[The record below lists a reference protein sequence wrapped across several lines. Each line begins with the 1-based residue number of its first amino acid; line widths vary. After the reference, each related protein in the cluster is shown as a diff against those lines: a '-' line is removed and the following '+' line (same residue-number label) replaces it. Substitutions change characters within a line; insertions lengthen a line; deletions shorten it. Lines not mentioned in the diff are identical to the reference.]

1 VKQIGV
7 IILLL
12 CVNLIV
18 MGCKGE
24 VTEQEP
30 DAANAQPT
38 VQTSPAMS
46 LTPSPTVEIESM
58 GMVEKLETEHG
69 FRLATDGT
77 YNPFQL
83 FTAASDEGT
92 SYVVHVLTSNES
104 LEHGVRYGAIA
115 VVVHPDSGE
124 FRTYPLFGAII
135 NDSYAAHSIAKAYG
149 MLDGRH
155 LLYIAVQGGNDEG
168 AVQSYSVEK
177 LDITSG
183 EKTVIVAA
191 IQDLDSISQEEHFA
205 PGWMTASG
213 ESLVLN
219 SYSEGKLWVIDIA
232 DGDVR
237 QLPKQTKH
245 SWPFFLTSVSP
256 DGELI
261 WYMDNENER
270 FVLLDLEGNERSAFP
285 FSSEAIRG
293 QSGWFYWSPNGKY
306 AMFDNSSTSEQS
318 PVIYEDSEFSVKAMN
333 KLTFYTGEGNGQ
345 SIMFDRGKGQFVE
358 VAGWLGAEDE
368 YAVLRFYDVE
378 GASAAVVPDSVSYLL
393 LHLPTGGLTAALQ
406 PNADRLPGEKLEHV
420 SLYKSRPGLREP
432 LLLVDL
438 DSHTYVLLSDNG
450 AWAKQSSNEASKRA
464 WIEVASQL
472 GGTLLHWEGT
482 DGTRGLEKETLVLQ
496 ENVREISFAGENWI
510 VTEDMVYIRMD

>member
-1 VKQIGV
+1 MKKTV
-7 IILLL
+7 ILILLCACL
-12 CVNLIV
+12 ALT
-18 MGCKGE
+18 GCKGE
-24 VTEQEP
+24 EAERESNAVTP
-30 DAANAQPT
+30 QPT
-38 VQTSPAMS
+38 LQTMQTVSA
-46 LTPSPTVEIESM
+46 TPVPTTENGTI
-58 GMVEKLETEHG
+58 GAVEKVETENG

-92 SYVVHVLTSNES
+92 PYVVHVLTSNES
-104 LEHGVRYGAIA
+104 LVNGVRFGAIA
-115 VVVHPDSGE
+115 AVIHPDSGE
-124 FRTYPLFGAII
+124 FRTYPLFSAII
-135 NDSYAAHSIAKAYG
+135 NDSYAAHSIAKGYG
-149 MLDGRH
+149 MLDSRH
-155 LLYIAVQGGNDEG
+155 LLYIAVHDANDEG

-177 LDITSG
+177 LDITTG
-183 EKTVIVAA
+183 EKTVIVPA
-191 IQDLDSISQEEHFA
+191 IRELDSISQEEYFA

-232 DGDVR
+232 DGEVR

-261 WYMDNENER
+261 WHLDSDNSR
-270 FVLLDLEGNERSAFP
+270 FVLLDLEGNERSTVP

-306 AMFDNSSTSEQS
+306 AIFDDSSTSEQN
-318 PVIYEDSEFSVKAMN
+318 PVIYEDAEFSLKAMN
-333 KLTFYTGEGNGQ
+333 KLNIYTREGNGQ
-345 SIMFDRGKGQFVE
+345 SIMFDRSKGQFVE

-378 GASAAVVPDSVSYLL
+378 GASASLVPDSVSFLL
-393 LHLPTGGLTAALQ
+393 LHLPTGGLTALQ
-406 PNADRLPGEKLEHV
+406 PNADRLPGEKLELA

-438 DSHTYVLLSDNG
+438 DSHTYVLLSDSG

-464 WIEVASQL
+464 WIEAASQL

-482 DGTRGLEKETLVLQ
+482 DGTRGLEKESLVLQ

-510 VTEDMVYIRMD
+510 VTEDMFYIRMD

>member
-1 VKQIGV
+1 MKKTV
-7 IILLL
+7 ILILLCACL
-12 CVNLIV
+12 ALA
-18 MGCKGE
+18 GCKGGQAE
-24 VTEQEP
+24 RESNAVTP
-30 DAANAQPT
+30 QPT
-38 VQTSPAMS
+38 LQTMQTVSV
-46 LTPSPTVEIESM
+46 TPVPTSENETTGAIDRV
-58 GMVEKLETEHG
+58 ETENG

-115 VVVHPDSGE
+115 AVVHPNSGE
-124 FRTYPLFGAII
+124 FRTYPLFSAII

-149 MLDGRH
+149 MLDSRH
-155 LLYIAVQGGNDEG
+155 LLYIAVHDANDEG
-168 AVQSYSVEK
+168 EVQSYSVEK

-183 EKTVIVAA
+183 EKTIIVPA
-191 IQDLDSISQEEHFA
+191 IQELDSISQEEHFA
-205 PGWMTASG
+205 PGWMTTSG

-219 SYSEGKLWVIDIA
+219 SYSEGKLWAIDIA
-232 DGDVR
+232 DGEVR

-261 WYMDNENER
+261 WHLDSDNSR
-270 FVLLDLEGNERSAFP
+270 FVLLDLEGNERSTVP

-293 QSGWFYWSPNGKY
+293 QNGWFYWSPNGKY
-306 AMFDNSSTSEQS
+306 AIFDDSSASEQN

-333 KLTFYTGEGNGQ
+333 KLNIYTREGNGR
-345 SIMFDRGKGQFVE
+345 SIMFDRSKGQFVE

-378 GASAAVVPDSVSYLL
+378 GASASLVPDSVSFLL
-393 LHLPTGGLTAALQ
+393 LHLPTGGLTSLQ
-406 PNADRLPGEKLEHV
+406 PNADRLPGEKLELA

-438 DSHTYVLLSDNG
+438 DSHNYVLLSDSG

-464 WIEVASQL
+464 WIEAASQL
-472 GGTLLHWEGT
+472 GGTLLHWEGK
-482 DGTRGLEKETLVLQ
+482 DDTRGLEKESLVLQ